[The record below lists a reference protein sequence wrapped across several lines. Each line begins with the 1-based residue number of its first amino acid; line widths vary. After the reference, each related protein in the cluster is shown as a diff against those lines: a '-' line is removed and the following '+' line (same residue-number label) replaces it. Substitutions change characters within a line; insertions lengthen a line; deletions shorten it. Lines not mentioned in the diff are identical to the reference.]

1 MKKSSRRNVLRNEI
15 PGQMSIEDFPEYLPE
30 GYSRGGQMSRAELR
44 RQKREQ
50 EKKTKTLVMTADELQ
65 KIRQQEF
72 DRAKKLLMDRND
84 ELTQEIWTMLLAIPT
99 NVLIADYWPKTA
111 RQRIPEFVEK
121 CMDLYHAWEQG
132 AVDMTQM
139 QELTEEYAGVKLVV
153 PGTTTGKV
161 IERM

>member
-1 MKKSSRRNVLRNEI
+1 
-15 PGQMSIEDFPEYLPE
+15 
-30 GYSRGGQMSRAELR
+30 
-44 RQKREQ
+44 
-50 EKKTKTLVMTADELQ
+50 MTADELQ

-84 ELTQEIWTMLLAIPT
+84 ELTQEIWFMLLAIPA

-121 CMDLYHAWEQG
+121 CMNLYRAWEQG

>member
-1 MKKSSRRNVLRNEI
+1 
-15 PGQMSIEDFPEYLPE
+15 
-30 GYSRGGQMSRAELR
+30 MSRAELR

-84 ELTQEIWTMLLAIPT
+84 ELTQEIWIMLLAIPT

-111 RQRIPEFVEK
+111 RQRITEFVEK
-121 CMDLYHAWEQG
+121 CMGFYRAWEQG

-139 QELTEEYAGVKLVV
+139 QELTEEYAGVK
-153 PGTTTGKV
+153 
-161 IERM
+161 

>member
-15 PGQMSIEDFPEYLPE
+15 PEQMNIGDFPEYPSE
-30 GYSRGGQMSRAELR
+30 RYDKEAHMSRAELR
-44 RQKREQ
+44 RQKRER

-84 ELTQEIWTMLLAIPT
+84 ELTQEIWFMLLAIPT

-121 CMDLYHAWEQG
+121 CMDLYRAWEQG

>member
-1 MKKSSRRNVLRNEI
+1 
-15 PGQMSIEDFPEYLPE
+15 
-30 GYSRGGQMSRAELR
+30 
-44 RQKREQ
+44 
-50 EKKTKTLVMTADELQ
+50 
-65 KIRQQEF
+65 
-72 DRAKKLLMDRND
+72 MDRND

>member
-1 MKKSSRRNVLRNEI
+1 
-15 PGQMSIEDFPEYLPE
+15 
-30 GYSRGGQMSRAELR
+30 MSRAELR

-72 DRAKKLLMDRND
+72 DKAKKLLMDRND

-121 CMDLYHAWEQG
+121 CMDLYRAWEQG

>member
-15 PGQMSIEDFPEYLPE
+15 PEQMNIDDFPEYLSE
-30 GYSRGGQMSRAELR
+30 RYDKEAHMSRAELR
-44 RQKREQ
+44 RKKREQ

-84 ELTQEIWTMLLAIPT
+84 ELTQEIWFMLLAIPT
-99 NVLIADYWPKTA
+99 NVLIADYWPRTA
-111 RQRIPEFVEK
+111 RQKIPEFLDK

-132 AVDMTQM
+132 TVDMTQM

-161 IERM
+161 IEEM

>member
-15 PGQMSIEDFPEYLPE
+15 PEQMNIGDFPEYLSE
-30 GYSRGGQMSRAELR
+30 RYDKEAHMSRAELR

-121 CMDLYHAWEQG
+121 CMDLYRAWEQG

-161 IERM
+161 IRRM